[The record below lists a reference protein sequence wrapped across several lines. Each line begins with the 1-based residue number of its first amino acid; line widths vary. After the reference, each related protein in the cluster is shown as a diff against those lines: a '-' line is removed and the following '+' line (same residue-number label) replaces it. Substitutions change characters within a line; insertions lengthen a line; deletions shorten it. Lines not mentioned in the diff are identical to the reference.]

1 MLTCACWPATGGGV
15 QDINLILADFNVTR
29 QVLGTQGDV
38 GYLVVEVDRAASK
51 PIKDAIIKLEASIK
65 TRILF

>member
-1 MLTCACWPATGGGV
+1 V

-29 QVLGTQGDV
+29 QVLGTQGDI